1 MRMPPRVRGGECIL
15 EGCGLPINLPF
26 GTGWCGR
33 DTKKAG
39 SPPPFRCV
47 PRWRKDQKPTPAL
60 SFEAGMALLA
70 ATEEGAL
77 VVPSTQ

>member
-1 MRMPPRVRGGECIL
+1 MRYAPGFRGVGILGEHRV
-15 EGCGLPINLPF
+15 PINLSF
-26 GTGWCGR
+26 GTGCIAG
-33 DTKKAG
+33 TKKAG

-60 SFEAGMALLA
+60 SFEAGIALLA
-70 ATEEGAL
+70 ATEDGRL